1 MFCPFRSS
9 PVLEQDTPKS
19 LDNISPIVDNAIGSV
34 TENMHTS
41 SVASTKVRKTSG
53 ESSAG
58 ELSSIATST
67 PSSSP
72 LVSAATSISSGQ
84 VGEDKRTLSP
94 QMSDDT
100 CELNSP
106 DSAEFKSDEKVTG
119 DNVGSSGDA

>member
-1 MFCPFRSS
+1 MCTFRSS
-9 PVLEQDTPKS
+9 PVLDQETPKS
-19 LDNISPIVDNAIGSV
+19 LGDISPIVDNAIDSV
-34 TENMHTS
+34 IENMHSS
-41 SVASTKVRKTSG
+41 SVASSKIRKTSG

-58 ELSSIATST
+58 EVSSIATST

-119 DNVGSSGDA
+119 DNVGNSGDA